1 MNRFCISDEFRIFCH
16 RSYKIGTIGLHHQT
30 SFFNSISHLSQR
42 KYKIG
47 TTIRQNM
54 DAHTIIRIA
63 LKLPIAINV
72 GNK

>member
-1 MNRFCISDEFRIFCH
+1 MNGFSISDKFGVLRH
-16 RSYKIGTIGLHHQT
+16 GSYEIGTIRLHNQT

-54 DAHTIIRIA
+54 DAHTIFG
-63 LKLPIAINV
+63 LP
-72 GNK
+72 